1 MPAQFLTADDA
12 FKWIESFYNNEKT
25 GTCDNRSYRPER
37 MEELCRIFK
46 DPQKSFRSVHIAGSK
61 GKSTTARYT
70 ASILSECGV
79 KTGLYTSPHL
89 KDYRERIT
97 LNGCFFSDSAYIK
110 AVKSIKAKKAAILKT
125 EAFAAFP
132 PTVFELLTLC
142 AFLVFRDEKC
152 DYAVIETGLG
162 GRLDATNV
170 IVPRLSILTLIEK
183 EHTAVLGD
191 SLAKIAAEKGGII
204 KANVPVQ
211 SVDQEEEVK
220 AVLNQIAFEKNSEI
234 SYLSD
239 SIKKIETEISLSG
252 TKVIVE
258 PNFGPTETFTL
269 ANIGDVFAKDAV
281 TAALAVRQLSHLD
294 FIENVLPKHIHSALL
309 KTEVP
314 GHFQIIGEK
323 PLVIADPAHTKNS
336 AKYTAETF
344 KKIVKGK
351 RILIF
356 AAAPDKDVEE
366 MANAIGKLFSSVI
379 VTKFEGFRSGGG
391 ERDYRIFSAV
401 NKKTVFEPDPDKAL
415 QSAKE
420 ILGKKKRNL
429 EDGGILITGS
439 FYLISRFLQEA
450 SEWNQNF
457 LPG

>member
-1 MPAQFLTADDA
+1 MPAQFLNADDA
-12 FKWIESFYNNEKT
+12 FKWIESFYNNEKI
-25 GTCDNRSYRPER
+25 GVCDDRSYRLER
-37 MEELCRIFK
+37 METLCRIFK

-61 GKSTTARYT
+61 GKSTTARYI
-70 ASILSECGV
+70 ASVLSECGA

-97 LNGCFFSDSAYIK
+97 LGGRFFPDETYIK
-110 AVKSIKAKKAAILKT
+110 AVKAVKAKKAAVLRT
-125 EAFAAFP
+125 ETFAEFP

-142 AFLVFRDEKC
+142 AFLIFRDEKC

-170 IVPRLSILTLIEK
+170 ITPRLSVLTPIEK
-183 EHTAVLGD
+183 EHTAILGD
-191 SLAKIAAEKGGII
+191 SPAKIAAEKGGII

-211 SVDQEEEVK
+211 SSDQDEEVK
-220 AVLNQIAFEKNSEI
+220 AVLNQIAFGKNSEI

-239 SIKKIETEISLSG
+239 SVKKIETELSLSG
-252 TKVIVE
+252 TKVTVE
-258 PNFGPTETFTL
+258 PEFGPTETFTL
-269 ANIGDVFAKDAV
+269 TNIGEVFAKDAV
-281 TAALAVRQLSHLD
+281 TAALAVRQLSHID
-294 FIENVLPKHIHSALL
+294 FIENALPKRILAALS
-309 KTEVP
+309 KTAVP

-323 PLVIADPAHTKNS
+323 PLVVADPAHTKNS

-356 AAAPDKDVEE
+356 AAAPDKDVEA
-366 MANAIGKLFSSVI
+366 MADAVGKLFSSVI

-450 SEWNQNF
+450 SEWNQDS

>member
-12 FKWIESFYNNEKT
+12 FKWIESFYNNEKI
-25 GTCDNRSYRPER
+25 GNEKIGICDDRSYRLER
-37 MEELCRIFK
+37 METLCRIFK

-61 GKSTTARYT
+61 GKSTTARYA

-401 NKKTVFEPDPDKAL
+401 NKKTVFEP
-415 QSAKE
+415 AKE

-450 SEWNQNF
+450 SEWNQDS

>member
-1 MPAQFLTADDA
+1 M
-12 FKWIESFYNNEKT
+12 
-25 GTCDNRSYRPER
+25 
-37 MEELCRIFK
+37 
-46 DPQKSFRSVHIAGSK
+46 
-61 GKSTTARYT
+61 
-70 ASILSECGV
+70 

-220 AVLNQIAFEKNSEI
+220 AVLNQIAFGKNSEI

-239 SIKKIETEISLSG
+239 SVKKIETELSLSG
-252 TKVIVE
+252 TKVTVE
-258 PNFGPTETFTL
+258 PEFGPTETFTL
-269 ANIGDVFAKDAV
+269 TNIGEVFAKDAE
-281 TAALAVRQLSHLD
+281 TPLQPLSLSVSFLTSISSKTFYRNI
-294 FIENVLPKHIHSALL
+294 FI
-309 KTEVP
+309 
-314 GHFQIIGEK
+314 
-323 PLVIADPAHTKNS
+323 
-336 AKYTAETF
+336 
-344 KKIVKGK
+344 
-351 RILIF
+351 R
-356 AAAPDKDVEE
+356 
-366 MANAIGKLFSSVI
+366 LF
-379 VTKFEGFRSGGG
+379 
-391 ERDYRIFSAV
+391 
-401 NKKTVFEPDPDKAL
+401 
-415 QSAKE
+415 
-420 ILGKKKRNL
+420 
-429 EDGGILITGS
+429 
-439 FYLISRFLQEA
+439 
-450 SEWNQNF
+450 
-457 LPG
+457 